1 MIELLK
7 TLCAL
12 SGPSGRE
19 EQVRSYIEEYA
30 KPYAD
35 EMLTDPIGNLYV
47 FRKGMSSER
56 TLMVCAHMDEIGLIV
71 TGITEDGYLKFDFV
85 GGVDRR
91 VVIGKRVWMGEHN
104 VPGIIGV
111 KAFHLCK
118 GEADKAVP
126 SVSALYVD
134 IGAES
139 REEAEKVISLG
150 DVGCFDPDVFPFGNG
165 MLKAKALD
173 DRLGCAVCMKLLE
186 QQPACDTWFVFT
198 CQEEVG
204 ARGASTAAFRIKPDA
219 ALIIEATTAADL
231 PGVPAHKT
239 ICKPGSGAVI
249 PFMDRNTIYNRKFYD
264 AMTKLADENGIKWQ
278 TKQIIAGGTDACNI
292 QRSGA
297 GVPVVGIAAA
307 LRNIHSPASIGCI
320 ADFEGVYRLAEL
332 FMKEYAKGEL

>member
-19 EQVRSYIEEYA
+19 ERVRDYIEDYA

-35 EMLTDPIGNLYV
+35 EMFTDPMGNLHV
-47 FRKGMSSER
+47 FRKGEVSDR
-56 TLMVCAHMDEIGLIV
+56 TLMVCGHMDEVGLIV

-104 VPGIIGV
+104 IPGVIGV
-111 KAFHLCK
+111 KAYHLCK
-118 GEADKAVP
+118 GEADKVVPAVN
-126 SVSALYVD
+126 ALYVD

-139 REEAEKVISLG
+139 KAEAEKYISLG
-150 DVGCFDPDVFPFGNG
+150 DAGCFDPDVFEFGG

-186 QQPACDTWFVFT
+186 QKPACDTWFVFT

-204 ARGASTAAFRIKPDA
+204 ARGAGTAAFRIKPDA
-219 ALIIEATTAADL
+219 ALILEATTAADL
-231 PGVPAHKT
+231 PGIPAHKT
-239 ICKPGSGAVI
+239 ICKPGNGVVI
-249 PFMDRNTIYNRKFYD
+249 PFMDKGTIYNRKLFN
-264 AMTKLADENGIKWQ
+264 AMTALADANGIKWQ
-278 TKQIIAGGTDACNI
+278 TKQMIAGGTDASSI
-292 QRSGA
+292 QRSRG
-297 GVPVVGIAAA
+297 GVPVVGLAAA
-307 LRNIHSPASIGCI
+307 LRNIHSPACVGSV
-320 ADFEGVYRLAEL
+320 ADFEGLYKLAQL
-332 FMKEYAKGEL
+332 FMKEFAKGVI

>member
-7 TLCAL
+7 KLCAL

-19 EQVRSYIEEYA
+19 EHVREFISAYV
-30 KPYAD
+30 KPFAN
-35 EMLTDPIGNLYV
+35 EVSTDPMGNLYV
-47 FRKGMSSER
+47 FRKGRNPEK

-71 TGITEDGYLKFDFV
+71 TGITEDGYVKFDFV

-91 VVIGKRVWMGEHN
+91 VVIGKRVWIGEHH
-104 VPGIIGV
+104 VPGVIGM
-111 KAFHLCK
+111 KAYHLCK

-126 SVSALYVD
+126 AVSALYVD
-134 IGAES
+134 IGAQS
-139 REEAEKVISLG
+139 REEAEKVISPG
-150 DVGCFDPDVFPFGNG
+150 DIGYFDPDVFAFGNG

-186 QQPACDTWFVFT
+186 QQPPCDTWFVFT

-204 ARGASTAAFRIKPDA
+204 ARGAGVAAFRIQPDA

-239 ICKPGSGAVI
+239 ICRPGNGVVI
-249 PFMDRNTIYNRKFYD
+249 PFMDRNTIYNRRFYD
-264 AMTKLADENGIKWQ
+264 VMTRLADENGVKWQ
-278 TKQIIAGGTDACNI
+278 TKQMIAGGTDASAI

-297 GVPVVGIAAA
+297 GIPVVGLAAA
-307 LRNIHSPASIGCI
+307 LRNIHSPACIGSI
-320 ADFEGVYRLAEL
+320 ADFEAVYQLAEL
-332 FMKEYAKGEL
+332 FMKEFSKGEL

>member
-19 EQVRSYIEEYA
+19 ERVRDYIEDYA

-35 EMLTDPIGNLYV
+35 EMFTDPMGNLHV
-47 FRKGMSSER
+47 FRKGEVSDR
-56 TLMVCAHMDEIGLIV
+56 TLMVCGHMDEVGLIV

-104 VPGIIGV
+104 IPGVIGV
-111 KAFHLCK
+111 KAYHLCK
-118 GEADKAVP
+118 GEADKVVPAVN
-126 SVSALYVD
+126 ALYVD

-139 REEAEKVISLG
+139 KAEAEKYISLG
-150 DVGCFDPDVFPFGNG
+150 DVGCFDPDVFEFGG

-186 QQPACDTWFVFT
+186 QKPACDTWFVFT

-204 ARGASTAAFRIKPDA
+204 ARGAGTAAFRIKPDA
-219 ALIIEATTAADL
+219 ALILEATTAADL
-231 PGVPAHKT
+231 PGIPAHKT
-239 ICKPGSGAVI
+239 ICKPGNGVVI
-249 PFMDRNTIYNRKFYD
+249 PFMDKGTIYNRKLFN
-264 AMTKLADENGIKWQ
+264 AMTALADANGIKWQ
-278 TKQIIAGGTDACNI
+278 TKQMIAGGTDASSI
-292 QRSGA
+292 QRSRG
-297 GVPVVGIAAA
+297 GVPVVGLAAA
-307 LRNIHSPASIGCI
+307 LRDIHSPACVGSV
-320 ADFEGVYRLAEL
+320 ADFEGLYKLAQL
-332 FMKEYAKGEL
+332 FMKEFAKGVI

>member
-19 EQVRSYIEEYA
+19 ERVRDYIEAYA

-35 EMLTDPIGNLYV
+35 EMFTDPMGNLHV
-47 FRKGMSSER
+47 FRNGETSDR
-56 TLMVCAHMDEIGLIV
+56 TLMVCGHREDVGLIV
-71 TGITEDGYLKFDFV
+71 TGITADGYLKFDFV

-104 VPGIIGV
+104 IPGIIGV
-111 KAFHLCK
+111 KAYHLCK
-118 GEADKAVP
+118 GEADKVVP
-126 SVSALYVD
+126 PVNALYVD

-139 REEAEKVISLG
+139 REEAEKFISLG
-150 DVGCFDPDVFPFGNG
+150 DVGCFDPDVFEFGG

-186 QQPACDTWFVFT
+186 QQPPCDTWFVFT

-204 ARGASTAAFRIKPDA
+204 ARGAATAAFRVKPDA
-219 ALIIEATTAADL
+219 ALILESTTAADL
-231 PGVPAHKT
+231 PGVPSHKT
-239 ICKPGSGAVI
+239 ICKPGKGVVI
-249 PFMDRNTIYNRKFYD
+249 PFMDRSTIYNRKFYD
-264 AMTKLADENGIKWQ
+264 AMTRLADENGIQWQ
-278 TKQIIAGGTDACNI
+278 TKQMIAGGTDAGNI
-292 QRSGA
+292 QRSRA

-307 LRNIHSPASIGCI
+307 LRNIHSPASVGSI
-320 ADFEGVYRLAEL
+320 ADFEGVYQLAQL
-332 FMKEYAKGEL
+332 FMKEYAKGEI

>member
-12 SGPSGRE
+12 PGPSGRE

-35 EMLTDPIGNLYV
+35 KMLTDPMGNLHV
-47 FRKGMSSER
+47 FRKGISSDR

-71 TGITEDGYLKFDFV
+71 TGITDDGYLKFDFV

-91 VVIGKRVWMGEHN
+91 VIIGKRVWMGEHR

-111 KAFHLCK
+111 KAYHLCK

-126 SVSALYVD
+126 AISALYID
-134 IGAES
+134 IGAQNKA
-139 REEAEKVISLG
+139 EAEKVISLG
-150 DVGCFDPDVFPFGNG
+150 DVGCFDADVFEFGNG

-186 QQPACDTWFVFT
+186 QQPPCDTWFVFT

-204 ARGASTAAFRIKPDA
+204 ARGAGTAAFRIKPDA
-219 ALIIEATTAADL
+219 ALIVEGTTAADL
-231 PGVPAHKT
+231 PGIPAHKT
-239 ICKPGSGAVI
+239 ICSPGKGAVI
-249 PFMDRNTIYNRKFYD
+249 PFMDRNTIYSRRFYD
-264 AMTKLADENGIKWQ
+264 VMTKLADDNGIRWQ
-278 TKQIIAGGTDACNI
+278 TKQMIAGGTDACNI

-307 LRNIHSPASIGCI
+307 LRNIHSPACVGSI
-320 ADFEGVYRLAEL
+320 ADFEGVYQLAEL
-332 FMKEYAKGEL
+332 FMKEYAKGEV

>member
-19 EQVRSYIEEYA
+19 ERVRDYIEAYV

-35 EMLTDPIGNLYV
+35 EMLTDLHV
-47 FRKGMSSER
+47 FRKGAVSDR
-56 TLMVCAHMDEIGLIV
+56 TLMVCGHMDEVGLIV
-71 TGITEDGYLKFDFV
+71 TGITADGYLKFDFV

-91 VVIGKRVWMGEHN
+91 VVIGKRVWVGEYN

-111 KAFHLCK
+111 KAYHLCK
-118 GEADKAVP
+118 GEADKVVP
-126 SVSALYVD
+126 PVNALYMD

-150 DVGCFDPDVFPFGNG
+150 DVGCFDPDVFEFGG

-186 QQPACDTWFVFT
+186 QQPPCDTWFVFT

-204 ARGASTAAFRIKPDA
+204 ARGAGTAAFRIKPDA
-219 ALIIEATTAADL
+219 ALILEATTAADL
-231 PGVPAHKT
+231 PGIPEYKT
-239 ICKPGSGAVI
+239 ICKPGNGVVI

-264 AMTKLADENGIKWQ
+264 VMTRLADENGIKWQ
-278 TKQIIAGGTDACNI
+278 TKQMIAGGTDACNI
-292 QRSGA
+292 QRSRG
-297 GVPVVGIAAA
+297 GVPVVGLAAA
-307 LRNIHSPASIGCI
+307 LRNIHSPACVGCI
-320 ADFEGVYRLAEL
+320 EDFEGVYKLAQL
-332 FMKEYAKGEL
+332 FMNEYAKGEI

>member
-19 EQVRSYIEEYA
+19 ERVRDYIEDYA

-35 EMLTDPIGNLYV
+35 EMFTDPMGNLHV
-47 FRKGMSSER
+47 FRKGEVSDR
-56 TLMVCAHMDEIGLIV
+56 TLMVCGHMDEVGLIV

-104 VPGIIGV
+104 IPGVIGV
-111 KAFHLCK
+111 KAYHLCK
-118 GEADKAVP
+118 GEADKVVPAVN
-126 SVSALYVD
+126 ALYVD

-139 REEAEKVISLG
+139 KVEAEKYISLG
-150 DVGCFDPDVFPFGNG
+150 DVGCFDPDVFEFGG

-186 QQPACDTWFVFT
+186 QKPACDTWFVFT

-204 ARGASTAAFRIKPDA
+204 ARGAGTAAFRIKPDA
-219 ALIIEATTAADL
+219 ALILEATTAADL
-231 PGVPAHKT
+231 PGIPAHKT
-239 ICKPGSGAVI
+239 ICKPGNGVVI
-249 PFMDRNTIYNRKFYD
+249 PFMDKGTIYNRKLFN
-264 AMTKLADENGIKWQ
+264 AMTALADANGIKWQ
-278 TKQIIAGGTDACNI
+278 TKQMIAGGTDASSI
-292 QRSGA
+292 QRSRG
-297 GVPVVGIAAA
+297 GVPVVGLAAA
-307 LRNIHSPASIGCI
+307 LRNIHSPACVGSV
-320 ADFEGVYRLAEL
+320 ADFEGLYKLAQL
-332 FMKEYAKGEL
+332 FMKEFAKGVI